1 MRWSFILTSHLPSLG
16 NHAKDS
22 AQRVNLVR
30 TTIVDDLGTTHGV
43 EASTSLGR
51 SPVHA
56 NDPPRGI
63 DNIGLTIR
71 TALITVGEN
80 TVNHRVTIVSIR
92 TTNLLHH
99 FFISLCCVWIWEIL
113 TLEPIITIP
122 RVNTNSIANYPSPC
136 NGYFELFQKY
146 FT

>member
-1 MRWSFILTSHLPSLG
+1 MIKTTSNEVVFHFNINPLPSLG

-22 AQRVNLVR
+22 AQRGNLVR
-30 TTIVDDLGTTHGV
+30 TTIVDDLGTTHRV
-43 EASTSLGR
+43 ESTTSLGR

-56 NDPPRGI
+56 NDTPRGI
-63 DNIGLTIR
+63 DHIGLTIR
-71 TALITVGEN
+71 TALITVCEN

-99 FFISLCCVWIWEIL
+99 CVISLCCVWIWEIL

-122 RVNTNSIANYPSPC
+122 RVNTNSIANYPSHC
-136 NGYFELFQKY
+136 KG
-146 FT
+146 